1 MIVRHQGVSIA
12 SGKNVTGY
20 AVHMDGKS
28 YIFFDNGCRIQVK
41 ASSIVPVEEGLVDA
55 MELMPVKEGVHSLY
69 CLGLSEQLLCE
80 LKKHGVRYLED
91 LLEWKDE
98 DYNKVKGLG
107 SQKRAKIQ
115 RKLEEYGLVKNN
127 ITQNPESYFNGATET
142 VDSEYFEY
150 DFYIQP
156 NEIILFTQAY
166 LLEPYANHFQPTII
180 SKSEIQ
186 NILNI
191 NI

>member
-20 AVHMDGKS
+20 AVYMDGKS

-41 ASSIVPVEEGLVDA
+41 ASSIIPIEDGLVDA
-55 MELMPVKEGVHSLY
+55 IELMPVNDNVHSLY
-69 CLGLSEQLLCE
+69 CLGLGEQLLCE

-98 DYNKVKGLG
+98 DYNKIKGLG
-107 SQKRAKIQ
+107 LQKKIKIQ

-127 ITQNPESYFNGATET
+127 ITQN
-142 VDSEYFEY
+142 
-150 DFYIQP
+150 
-156 NEIILFTQAY
+156 
-166 LLEPYANHFQPTII
+166 
-180 SKSEIQ
+180 
-186 NILNI
+186 
-191 NI
+191 

>member
-20 AVHMDGKS
+20 AVHMGGKS

-41 ASSIVPVEEGLVDA
+41 ASSIIPIEEGLVDA
-55 MELMPVKEGVHSLY
+55 IELMPFNDNVHSLY
-69 CLGLSEQLLCE
+69 CLGLGEQLLCE

-115 RKLEEYGLVKNN
+115 RKLEEYGMVKNN
-127 ITQNPESYFNGATET
+127 ITQN
-142 VDSEYFEY
+142 
-150 DFYIQP
+150 
-156 NEIILFTQAY
+156 
-166 LLEPYANHFQPTII
+166 
-180 SKSEIQ
+180 
-186 NILNI
+186 
-191 NI
+191 

>member
-20 AVHMDGKS
+20 AVYMDGKS

-41 ASSIVPVEEGLVDA
+41 ASSIIPIEEGLVDA
-55 MELMPVKEGVHSLY
+55 IELMPVNDNVHSLY
-69 CLGLSEQLLCE
+69 CLGLGEQLLCE

-98 DYNKVKGLG
+98 DYNKIKGLG
-107 SQKRAKIQ
+107 LQKKIKIQ

-127 ITQNPESYFNGATET
+127 I
-142 VDSEYFEY
+142 
-150 DFYIQP
+150 
-156 NEIILFTQAY
+156 
-166 LLEPYANHFQPTII
+166 
-180 SKSEIQ
+180 IQ
-186 NILNI
+186 N
-191 NI
+191 

>member
-1 MIVRHQGVSIA
+1 MIVRHQGVYIA

-20 AVHMDGKS
+20 AVYMDGKS

-41 ASSIVPVEEGLVDA
+41 ASSIIPIEEGLVDA
-55 MELMPVKEGVHSLY
+55 IELMPFNDNVHSLY
-69 CLGLSEQLLCE
+69 CLGLGEQLLCE

-127 ITQNPESYFNGATET
+127 ITQN
-142 VDSEYFEY
+142 
-150 DFYIQP
+150 
-156 NEIILFTQAY
+156 
-166 LLEPYANHFQPTII
+166 
-180 SKSEIQ
+180 
-186 NILNI
+186 
-191 NI
+191 

>member
-1 MIVRHQGVSIA
+1 MIIRHKGVSLA

-41 ASSIVPVEEGLVDA
+41 ASSIIPIEEGLVDA
-55 MELMPVKEGVHSLY
+55 IELMPFNDNVHSLY
-69 CLGLSEQLLCE
+69 CLGLGEQLLCE

-115 RKLEEYGLVKNN
+115 RKLEEYGMVKNN
-127 ITQNPESYFNGATET
+127 ITQN
-142 VDSEYFEY
+142 
-150 DFYIQP
+150 
-156 NEIILFTQAY
+156 
-166 LLEPYANHFQPTII
+166 
-180 SKSEIQ
+180 
-186 NILNI
+186 
-191 NI
+191 

>member
-20 AVHMDGKS
+20 AVYMDGKS

-41 ASSIVPVEEGLVDA
+41 ASSIIPIEEGLVDA
-55 MELMPVKEGVHSLY
+55 IELMPVNDNVHSLY
-69 CLGLSEQLLCE
+69 CSGLGEQLLCE

-98 DYNKVKGLG
+98 DYNKIKGLG
-107 SQKRAKIQ
+107 LQKKIKIQ

-127 ITQNPESYFNGATET
+127 ITQN
-142 VDSEYFEY
+142 
-150 DFYIQP
+150 
-156 NEIILFTQAY
+156 
-166 LLEPYANHFQPTII
+166 
-180 SKSEIQ
+180 
-186 NILNI
+186 
-191 NI
+191 

>member
-20 AVHMDGKS
+20 AVYMDGKS

-41 ASSIVPVEEGLVDA
+41 ASSIIPIEEGLVDA
-55 MELMPVKEGVHSLY
+55 IELMPFNDNVHSLY
-69 CLGLSEQLLCE
+69 CLGLGEQLLCE

-127 ITQNPESYFNGATET
+127 ITQN
-142 VDSEYFEY
+142 
-150 DFYIQP
+150 
-156 NEIILFTQAY
+156 
-166 LLEPYANHFQPTII
+166 
-180 SKSEIQ
+180 
-186 NILNI
+186 
-191 NI
+191 